1 MYVVTTPPSFKKIH
15 GRKRGKIY
23 CQFCPFRLC
32 WRPKNRRTLMFSFR
46 ACAGY
51 LSFRHQRACNGKTI
65 GSSLPVGVGV
75 FFDEKTRC
83 SLFVAAM
90 LDNTRRGGAGRA
102 VVDKKV
108 TRGRGAGGSRCEK
121 SERGFLLPSPSPLS
135 RFLRSPLQST
145 LWHSALNFAMFVLT
159 CIPPNDPIS
168 ACGATSFPGYHS
180 FPKWTIRDSTQTAVI
195 NMTIKRMLENKII

>member
-1 MYVVTTPPSFKKIH
+1 MVALVPLIGTKNLILGVLAH
-15 GRKRGKIY
+15 G
-23 CQFCPFRLC
+23 L
-32 WRPKNRRTLMFSFR
+32 FR

-75 FFDEKTRC
+75 FFGEKTRC

-108 TRGRGAGGSRCEK
+108 TRGRGAGGSRREK

-135 RFLRSPLQST
+135 RFLRSPL
-145 LWHSALNFAMFVLT
+145 HAMTFRTKFRNVCFDLHT
-159 CIPPNDPIS
+159 
-168 ACGATSFPGYHS
+168 
-180 FPKWTIRDSTQTAVI
+180 PK
-195 NMTIKRMLENKII
+195 